1 MLRLALASRPN
12 RLVTIETVTVGDA
25 GNAADSSTGYGAV
38 ANVFAIGKYEVT
50 IGQYATFLNAVDPG
64 GTNPNGIYNSEM
76 ATNLN
81 IAGISFTA
89 AAAVGSKYSVMNN
102 GGSSSNR
109 PITFVSWFD
118 AARFANWMN
127 NGATVGASTETGAY
141 TLNGATSGIFT
152 VNPGA
157 TWFLPSED
165 QWYKAAYYKG
175 GGTNAGYW
183 LYPTKSDT
191 APGNTIGGETNQAN
205 YYAGDYAVTQSGVI
219 DPNQNYLTAAGAFSN
234 SASAYGTFD
243 QGGNVFELNDAV
255 IDYVWRGIRGGYWDY
270 DDGGLQSSVR
280 SKYPA
285 FYKDSSVGFRVATV
299 LPGPSLT
306 TSTGNIT
313 STTTTLR
320 GEVVSEGNSPVTA
333 RGFVYAL
340 ASVSDP
346 KIGDAGV
353 TQVAVSGSG
362 LGSYSQL
369 LSGLTPNTAY
379 VFRAYVVNGE
389 GTTYSSAQNFSTN
402 LPPVII
408 SHGGNTTVSLN
419 VAENSTAVST
429 VSATD
434 ADAGQTITYSI
445 SGGADAARFA
455 IGSTSGVVTFAAAP
469 DFEAPADVDANNVY
483 TVIVQATDNGN
494 TPKSATQTLTVTV
507 TNVLDNGILAVEQP
521 AGTPLASGNGSVGF
535 GNLTIGQSNERTFTL
550 SSQGEAALFLPSGVV
565 ISGAAASDFSLVGS
579 VAASLA
585 TGDNTTFTVRFSP
598 TASGN
603 RSATLSIPT
612 NDTRPGRSPYTI
624 TLTGN
629 GSATPTVATYTSA
642 ASQVLGGW
650 VNGENFTIGTVGTTS
665 NATNWPAA
673 ESPDK
678 VVDAN
683 TGTKFLIH
691 RNSHA
696 GVILKPTNS
705 SLVFN
710 RLSLSTANDA
720 SERDP
725 ASFILYG
732 SSSNLTGNA
741 STNIPISSLTQ
752 IASGNVTMLSDRN
765 AGPTVIQFANSVAYT
780 SYVVVFP
787 TVRSTVSNNLMQIS
801 EIQLSQGATPP
812 LAVAMAD
819 ARGGQLSGSNFSFGS
834 IGASAPGT
842 NWLAGESPDHA
853 MDGNVNTKFAIF
865 RSTGA
870 GLLASPQA
878 GTAPVNTL
886 TLWTAND
893 SPERDP
899 ATYQVYGFPTRITQT
914 SGTLAVGNGTLLANG
929 TVTLP
934 ADRNSGPVQ
943 VDFNNSTAY
952 ASYLVVFPTV
962 KNSPTSTNLMQVSEV
977 QFSYNGIPD
986 FSLPLTSV
994 SLNENSGSQ
1003 TRATFASSI
1012 TAGLGDVDQ
1021 TVSFNC
1027 TNNNNAL
1034 FSAQPAISANGTLTF
1049 TTAPDAYGNA
1059 TVSVVATDNF
1069 GRSSAPK
1076 TFRVQVAIVPSISR
1090 SADSLGN
1097 FTASAAQSFTVN
1109 GRGLSG
1115 PVTLTA
1121 PTGFEIS
1128 TDNSTF
1134 SSTLEVNKP
1143 GTIQSVYRGA
1153 FGDYTT
1159 ASGKIWSAG
1168 SGGEFPNR
1176 SVFAAITSNGSVVTW
1191 GNADS
1196 GGNSTILTGGN
1207 LSSNVKAVYSNQ
1219 NAFAAL
1225 KDNGSVVT
1233 WGYAGYGGNS
1243 TILTGG
1249 SLTSNVTAVYSN
1261 QGAFAALKADGS
1273 VVTWGGV
1280 EYGGN
1285 STNVTGGNLS
1295 SNVTAVYSNQFAFAA
1310 LKDNGSV
1317 VTWGD
1322 SSYGGNSTIWNG
1334 GNIYTSVAGSL
1345 TSNVT
1350 AVYSNGGAFAVLK
1363 DNGSVVTWG
1372 QAASG
1377 GNSTILTGGNLTSNV
1392 KAVYSTGFAFAALK
1406 DNGSVVTWGDSTLG
1420 GNSTVWDG
1428 VNSFTSVSGSLTS
1441 NVTAVYSNAGAFAA
1455 LKDNGSVVTWGD
1467 ATCGGNSTIWNGG
1480 NSHTSVASSLT
1491 SNVKAV
1497 YSNQNAFAALKDN
1510 GSVVTWGYA
1519 GYGGNSTNVTG
1530 SLTSNVTAVYSNGF
1544 AFAALKTDGSVV
1556 TWGDADYGGNS
1567 TILTGGNLT
1576 SGVKAVYSTERAFA
1590 ALKTDGSVVTWGVA
1604 FYGGTG
1610 GPANIGAGFPIP
1622 ATIYTRLSSTAPAG
1636 SVSGN
1641 LTLTSSGVGNQTV
1654 ALSGFVNGIPDF
1666 SLPLTSVSLNENSGA
1681 QSNAAFAT
1689 GITAGLGDVDQ
1700 TVSFACTNNNNALF
1714 SAQPAISAN
1723 GTLTFTTAS
1732 DAYGNATVS
1741 VVATDN
1747 LGRGSAPKT
1756 FRVQVAVVPSI
1767 SRSADSLGNFNA
1779 ATGNASAAQSFTVN
1793 GRGLSGPVTL
1803 TAPTGFEISTDNS
1816 TFSSTLEVN
1825 KAGTIQSVYRGAFG
1839 NYTTASG
1846 KIWSAGSGGEF
1857 PNDSAFAAITSNG
1870 SIVTWGNADSGGN
1883 STILTGGNLTSDV
1896 KAVYSNPWAFAALKT
1911 DGSVVTWGDA
1921 TYGGNSTIL
1930 TGGNLSI
1937 NVTAVYSTYYAFAA
1951 LKTDG
1956 SVVTWGDASNGG
1968 NSTILTGGSLTSN
1981 VTAVYSTLYAFA
1993 ALKDNGTVVTW
2004 GDARYGGNS
2013 ASVAGNLTSNVTA
2026 VYSNGGAFAALKDN
2040 GSVVTWGDFSY
2051 GGNSASVAGNL
2062 TSNVT
2067 AVYSNTDTLYSNGG
2081 AFAALKADGSV
2092 VTWGNYLFG
2101 GNSASVA
2108 GNLTSGVTAVYSN
2121 SGAFAALKADG
2132 SVVNWGSSLFGGNS
2146 RNPSGGNFTSGVTAV
2161 YSTLGAFAALKDN
2174 GSVVTWGDSTLGGN
2188 STNVAASLTS
2198 NVTAVY
2204 SNGGAFAALK
2214 ADGSVVTWGDAGTGG
2229 NSTIWDGGNNYTSV
2243 ASSLSSNVTAVYST
2257 GSAFAAL
2264 KTDGSVVTWGDATR
2278 GGSGGP
2284 ANIGAGFPIP
2294 STIYTRLSSTAP
2306 AGSVSGN
2313 LTLTSS
2319 GVGNQTVALSGTVS
2333 SAANP
2338 AITVST
2344 ASLNNFTAKLG
2355 SASSATAF
2363 LVGGSD
2369 LTANLTISAPTGF
2382 EISSTGSAPFASS
2395 LNLAPAS
2402 GTVASTS
2409 VYARLAATAAAGVNS
2424 GNITLASTGATSQQ
2438 VVVSGTVTLPYED
2451 WVAYWNTQTGSFS
2464 GATALGS
2471 ADPDSDGYSNTTEF
2485 AFQGDPLSP
2494 TASLITVAPAGGNIT
2509 VTFLARVGNGTI
2521 WTGGNATGHGLD
2533 YQIQST
2539 GNLTLGFGT
2548 ASDVLN
2554 ITPAANQTGIQAVDF
2569 PYVRWQFQAP
2579 ISGDRKF
2586 YRVRALP
2593 QGDQ

>member
-1134 SSTLEVNKP
+1134 SSTLEVNK
-1143 GTIQSVYRGA
+1143 
-1153 FGDYTT
+1153 
-1159 ASGKIWSAG
+1159 
-1168 SGGEFPNR
+1168 
-1176 SVFAAITSNGSVVTW
+1176 
-1191 GNADS
+1191 
-1196 GGNSTILTGGN
+1196 
-1207 LSSNVKAVYSNQ
+1207 
-1219 NAFAAL
+1219 
-1225 KDNGSVVT
+1225 
-1233 WGYAGYGGNS
+1233 
-1243 TILTGG
+1243 
-1249 SLTSNVTAVYSN
+1249 
-1261 QGAFAALKADGS
+1261 
-1273 VVTWGGV
+1273 
-1280 EYGGN
+1280 
-1285 STNVTGGNLS
+1285 
-1295 SNVTAVYSNQFAFAA
+1295 
-1310 LKDNGSV
+1310 
-1317 VTWGD
+1317 
-1322 SSYGGNSTIWNG
+1322 
-1334 GNIYTSVAGSL
+1334 
-1345 TSNVT
+1345 
-1350 AVYSNGGAFAVLK
+1350 
-1363 DNGSVVTWG
+1363 
-1372 QAASG
+1372 
-1377 GNSTILTGGNLTSNV
+1377 
-1392 KAVYSTGFAFAALK
+1392 
-1406 DNGSVVTWGDSTLG
+1406 
-1420 GNSTVWDG
+1420 
-1428 VNSFTSVSGSLTS
+1428 
-1441 NVTAVYSNAGAFAA
+1441 
-1455 LKDNGSVVTWGD
+1455 
-1467 ATCGGNSTIWNGG
+1467 
-1480 NSHTSVASSLT
+1480 
-1491 SNVKAV
+1491 
-1497 YSNQNAFAALKDN
+1497 
-1510 GSVVTWGYA
+1510 
-1519 GYGGNSTNVTG
+1519 
-1530 SLTSNVTAVYSNGF
+1530 
-1544 AFAALKTDGSVV
+1544 
-1556 TWGDADYGGNS
+1556 
-1567 TILTGGNLT
+1567 
-1576 SGVKAVYSTERAFA
+1576 
-1590 ALKTDGSVVTWGVA
+1590 
-1604 FYGGTG
+1604 
-1610 GPANIGAGFPIP
+1610 
-1622 ATIYTRLSSTAPAG
+1622 
-1636 SVSGN
+1636 
-1641 LTLTSSGVGNQTV
+1641 
-1654 ALSGFVNGIPDF
+1654 
-1666 SLPLTSVSLNENSGA
+1666 
-1681 QSNAAFAT
+1681 
-1689 GITAGLGDVDQ
+1689 
-1700 TVSFACTNNNNALF
+1700 
-1714 SAQPAISAN
+1714 
-1723 GTLTFTTAS
+1723 
-1732 DAYGNATVS
+1732 
-1741 VVATDN
+1741 
-1747 LGRGSAPKT
+1747 
-1756 FRVQVAVVPSI
+1756 
-1767 SRSADSLGNFNA
+1767 
-1779 ATGNASAAQSFTVN
+1779 
-1793 GRGLSGPVTL
+1793 
-1803 TAPTGFEISTDNS
+1803 
-1816 TFSSTLEVN
+1816 
-1825 KAGTIQSVYRGAFG
+1825 AGTIQSVYRGAFG